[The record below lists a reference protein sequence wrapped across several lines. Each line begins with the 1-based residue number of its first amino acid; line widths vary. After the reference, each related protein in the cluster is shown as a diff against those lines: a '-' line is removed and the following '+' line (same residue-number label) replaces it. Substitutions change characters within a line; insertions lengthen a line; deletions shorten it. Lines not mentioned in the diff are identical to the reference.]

1 MQKFKNSAQT
11 EGLEVELELGVT
23 CFAFDLKVQEFP
35 SSELKGEGGL
45 VGPVLYI
52 SGSQNVTVIA
62 PVIISIPLTLRKGKQ
77 ELAEL
82 CPGELRI
89 LHCESLVEPHDWKD
103 ITDQLDEPA
112 RLVDGKVQFKVRHFS
127 G

>member
-1 MQKFKNSAQT
+1 M
-11 EGLEVELELGVT
+11 
-23 CFAFDLKVQEFP
+23 QEFP

-52 SGSQNVTVIA
+52 SGSQNVALIA
-62 PVIISIPLTLRKGKQ
+62 PVTIRIPLTFRKGKQ

-82 CPGELRI
+82 RPGELRI
-89 LHCESLVEPHDWKD
+89 LQCEAHDWKD
-103 ITDQLDEPA
+103 ITDQLDEPP

>member
-45 VGPVLYI
+45 VGPGLYI
-52 SGSQNVTVIA
+52 SGSQNVTLVA
-62 PVIISIPLTLRKGKQ
+62 PVTIRIPLTLRKEKK
-77 ELAEL
+77 ELAAL

-89 LHCESLVEPHDWKD
+89 LHCESLVEPHYWKD
-103 ITDQLDEPA
+103 ITDQLEEPP
-112 RLVDGKVQFKVRHFS
+112 LLLDGIVQFKVRHFS